1 MRLKSIVN
9 FLTLGITLIL
19 GLGFVIKFAG
29 PNLLKQYISFG
40 IGDCKDIP
48 ILCMEPEEE
57 IIRPQNPPED
67 YILAL
72 VPQEFTQMAV
82 SCPKGFSLVQ
92 ELIKKPFYKKNRW
105 LDKGAAI
112 YLLRQEPGAFLR
124 LYPELRKQRINDN
137 YEFLQRLTFANL
149 NKVKNL
155 TDAFFLIMKSVFTP
169 DIGNQLTAKMIRF
182 QMRGKKGFINYNLLL
197 PDNYFDCNIIDS
209 RDNFYKVYIKDR
221 GARLDLNKVF
231 AIISTI
237 KPLE

>member
-1 MRLKSIVN
+1 M
-9 FLTLGITLIL
+9 LIL

-29 PNLLKQYISFG
+29 PNLLKQYISYG

-48 ILCMEPEEE
+48 ILCMEPEEK
-57 IIRPQNPPED
+57 IIRPQDPPLN
-67 YILAL
+67 YIMTL
-72 VPQEFTQMAV
+72 VPQEFPRMVV
-82 SCPKGFSLVQ
+82 SCPKGFTIIQ
-92 ELIKKPFYKKNRW
+92 ELIKKPFYKKNRR

-112 YLLRQEPGAFLR
+112 YLLHQEPGAFLK
-124 LYPELRKQRINDN
+124 LYPQVRKQGVNDN

-149 NKVKNL
+149 SKVKNL
-155 TDAFFLIMKSVFTP
+155 TDGFFLIMKSVFTP
-169 DIGNQLTAKMIRF
+169 DIGSQPSAKMIRF
-182 QMRGKKGFINYNLLL
+182 QMHDKKGFINYNLLL
-197 PDNYFDCNIIDS
+197 PDNYFDCDIIDS